1 MLVGVSLGYDCAMI
15 RVCLGFVSG
24 THTHTFVSKIGL
36 RWGFM
41 KVSFVLLGLFRV
53 CLGSCLGFTYSLF
66 RYVYGFVC
74 VGFV

>member
-1 MLVGVSLGYDCAMI
+1 MLVGASLGYDCAMI

-24 THTHTFVSKIGL
+24 TRTFVSKTGL